1 MFFVAIMSIYYL
13 QCKELELNSESF
25 NSEKNKLK
33 ISSFSQDFELHGDNI
48 RGDYSRDK
56 KAIKSAFCGAKDKRS
71 TKEVKIVDPPFY
83 SGFGFGLDWHFTKTN
98 NFYSWV
104 KS

>member
-1 MFFVAIMSIYYL
+1 MSIYYL

-71 TKEVKIVDPPFY
+71 TIKKLKLLTHLFIA
-83 SGFGFGLDWHFTKTN
+83 GLDLDWIGTLRRQIIFTAESKA
-98 NFYSWV
+98 
-104 KS
+104 K